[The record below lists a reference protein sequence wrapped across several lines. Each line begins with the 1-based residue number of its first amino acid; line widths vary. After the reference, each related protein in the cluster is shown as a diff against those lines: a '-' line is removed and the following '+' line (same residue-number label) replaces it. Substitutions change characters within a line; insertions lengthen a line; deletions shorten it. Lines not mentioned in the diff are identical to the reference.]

1 MQVRFWAQTDVG
13 RQRDHNEDSF
23 LVDKRLNL
31 FICCDG
37 MGGHAAGEV
46 ASSAAVHEVR
56 KYLSEKRDVLEK
68 FANDHAMVDRGDL
81 LQLMENSVHHACARV
96 HQLAQIDVRRRGM
109 GTTLVALLVCGDR
122 GFIAHVGDSRVY
134 LLRSEQIHQL
144 TEDHS
149 LVNELIRRGKLK
161 PGQDVALP
169 YKNAVTRA
177 VGVYPSVEV
186 DTLDFDL
193 LPGDRYL
200 LASDGLT
207 GYLDENDEDIFL
219 DMFQADDLNDI
230 PQVFI
235 DFANAAGGK
244 DNITSVVVQIDDE
257 EAEADEPKTAEIQL
271 KLDTLHGIPLFKYL
285 TYKEL
290 VKLLNITHTSDF
302 ATGDVVMKEGD
313 TGDAF
318 YVTLEGELAV
328 LKGDTEVASLDQ
340 GTHFGEMAMVD
351 RSPRSATVV
360 AKVPTRLLSVHRD
373 TFYEL
378 LRKDPQLAVKLLWS
392 FVQVLTVRLRRSTTE
407 LAHQL
412 SEHEIIERMEPLFDA
427 MSPKG
432 TAPKIKIKSAEDD
445 DPDELDALD
454 EDAIEELEISDDV
467 VATQGT
473 YDVLKLAA
481 RETRTGQA
489 PPPPPEAAMT
499 PAPVQAADTATD
511 ASPTPDAEPAA
522 TPPPA
527 LADDGAAPEAAGASG
542 LVEATDAE
550 DQIPTDENAALIPS
564 APTGRDEDAA
574 TRPSAD
580 RLKTDELPTGQQKP
594 D

>member
-68 FANDHAMVDRGDL
+68 FASDHAMVDRRDL
-81 LQLMENSVHHACARV
+81 LQLMENAVHHACARV

-134 LLRSEQIHQL
+134 LLRQQQIHQL

-177 VGVYPSVEV
+177 VGVYQSVEV

-193 LPGDRYL
+193 MPGDRYL

-207 GYLDENDEDIFL
+207 GYLDEQDEDVFL
-219 DMFQADDLNDI
+219 DMFQADDLNVI

-244 DNITSVVVQIDDE
+244 DNVTAVIVEMTE
-257 EAEADEPKTAEIQL
+257 EHAESEEPKTAEIQL

-290 VKLLNITHTSDF
+290 VKLLNITHTSDYE
-302 ATGDVVMKEGD
+302 AGDTVMKEGD

-318 YVTLEGELAV
+318 YVTLEGQLTV
-328 LKGDTEVASLDQ
+328 LKGDTEVASLEQ

-351 RSPRSATVV
+351 RSPRSASVI

-378 LRKDPQLAVKLLWS
+378 LRKDPQLAVKLVWS

-407 LAHQL
+407 LAQQL

-427 MSPKG
+427 VSPRG
-432 TAPKIKIKSAEDD
+432 TSPNMRIQSAEEPSEDAL
-445 DPDELDALD
+445 EALD
-454 EDAIEELEISDDV
+454 EDAIVELEDSEDV
-467 VATQGT
+467 MATQGT
-473 YDVLKLAA
+473 YDVLRLAA
-481 RETRTGQA
+481 RETRTGAA
-489 PPPPPEAAMT
+489 PPPPPEAALT
-499 PAPVQAADTATD
+499 PAPTPAPAAA
-511 ASPTPDAEPAA
+511 ASPSAA
-522 TPPPA
+522 
-527 LADDGAAPEAAGASG
+527 AAPATGGTDPGTPGPEAPDTDP
-542 LVEATDAE
+542 EALLA
-550 DQIPTDENAALIPS
+550 TDENPALLSGGGDAEELEEKTMPS
-564 APTGRDEDAA
+564 AE
-574 TRPSAD
+574 
-580 RLKTDELPTGQQKP
+580 RLKTDQLVTGQP
-594 D
+594 DPD

>member
-13 RQRDHNEDSF
+13 RQREHNEDSF
-23 LVDKRLNL
+23 LVDKRLHL

-56 KYLSEKRDVLEK
+56 KYLSDKRDMLEK
-68 FANDHAMVDRGDL
+68 FANDHAMVDRRDV
-81 LQLMENSVHHACARV
+81 LQLMENAVHHACARV

-109 GTTLVALLVCGDR
+109 GTTLVALLVCGER

-134 LLRSEQIHQL
+134 LLRKEQIHQL

-149 LVNELIRRGKLK
+149 LVNELIKRGKLQ

-177 VGVYPSVEV
+177 VGVYASVEV

-207 GYLDENDEDIFL
+207 GYLDEKEEDMFL
-219 DMFQADDLNDI
+219 DMFRADDLNVI
-230 PQVFI
+230 PQVLI
-235 DFANAAGGK
+235 DFANSEGGK
-244 DNITSVVVQIDDE
+244 DNITAVVVEVTDDNE
-257 EAEADEPKTAEIQL
+257 PADAPKTAEIQL

-290 VKLLNITHTSDF
+290 VKLLNITHTSDYE
-302 ATGDVVMKEGD
+302 AGAVVMEEGDV
-313 TGDAF
+313 GDAF
-318 YVTLEGELAV
+318 YVTLSGQLDV
-328 LKGDTEVASLDQ
+328 KKGDVVVTSLEQ

-360 AKVPTRLLSVHRD
+360 AREKTRLLSIHRD

-392 FVQVLTVRLRRSTTE
+392 FVQVLTIRLRRSTSE
-407 LAHQL
+407 LAVQL

-427 MSPKG
+427 VLPQG
-432 TAPKIKIKSAEDD
+432 TAPKVKIQLSEDV
-445 DPDELDALD
+445 DPDELEALD
-454 EDAIEELEISDDV
+454 EQAIDELVESDDV

-473 YDVLKLAA
+473 YDALKLAA
-481 RETRTGQA
+481 RTTRPNPS
-489 PPPPPEAAMT
+489 PPAPPEAALT
-499 PAPVQAADTATD
+499 PAPEED
-511 ASPTPDAEPAA
+511 ASDTEAELRTTTARGVSIADKETVSSGAPAPDDV
-522 TPPPA
+522 
-527 LADDGAAPEAAGASG
+527 ADDDSSERQKTND
-542 LVEATDAE
+542 LT
-550 DQIPTDENAALIPS
+550 
-564 APTGRDEDAA
+564 
-574 TRPSAD
+574 AD
-580 RLKTDELPTGQQKP
+580 RP
-594 D
+594 DSE